1 MEGTQRSRL
10 IRVYL
15 TSIRGDLFRLEDLA
29 ADIENS
35 RPIASA
41 AIIREL
47 INSIIESVNK
57 IELENVHNLENGI

>member
-1 MEGTQRSRL
+1 MEGTERSRL
-10 IRVYL
+10 VRVYL

-47 INSIIESVNK
+47 VDSITANINK
-57 IELENVHNLENGI
+57 IEIENVSDNNNGI

>member
-1 MEGTQRSRL
+1 MEGTERSRL
-10 IRVYL
+10 VRVYL

-47 INSIIESVNK
+47 IDSIIDSVNK
-57 IELENVHNLENGI
+57 IEVENVVDLENGI

>member
-1 MEGTQRSRL
+1 MESNQRTRL

-47 INSIIESVNK
+47 IDSIIDSVNK
-57 IELENVHNLENGI
+57 IEVENVVNLENGI

>member
-1 MEGTQRSRL
+1 MEGTERTRL
-10 IRVYL
+10 IRVYPS
-15 TSIRGDLFRLEDLA
+15 SIRGDLFRLEDLA

-47 INSIIESVNK
+47 IDSIIDSVNK
-57 IELENVHNLENGI
+57 IEVENVVSLENGI

>member
-1 MEGTQRSRL
+1 MESNQRTRL

-47 INSIIESVNK
+47 IDSIIDSVNK
-57 IELENVHNLENGI
+57 IEVENVVDLENGI

>member
-1 MEGTQRSRL
+1 MEGNQRTRL

-47 INSIIESVNK
+47 IDSIIDSVNK
-57 IELENVHNLENGI
+57 IEVENVVNLENGI

>member
-1 MEGTQRSRL
+1 MEGTERSL
-10 IRVYL
+10 LVRVYL

-47 INSIIESVNK
+47 VDSITINIDK
-57 IELENVHNLENGI
+57 IEIENTPNNNNGI